1 MYVFN
6 TYGKMYDQ
14 KCMTKNLCLDSASA
28 RFSAIGST
36 LGGFDGAFATFHAV
50 AFGGGLLTAKGTAGA

>member
-14 KCMTKNLCLDSASA
+14 KNLCLHSASA
-28 RFSAIGST
+28 RFSAIGSA

-50 AFGGGLLTAKGTAGA
+50 AFWSGLLTAKGTAGA

>member
-1 MYVFN
+1 MTKNVRQ
-6 TYGKMYDQ
+6 KIYDQ
-14 KCMTKNLCLDSASA
+14 TNLCLDSVSA